1 MSIVLGNI
9 NKQSAVSVSLTPAA
23 VATVVVAEQDF
34 TVNGLM
40 AGDIVSD
47 FHLDA
52 AIDTVTSA
60 VSARVS
66 AANTLS
72 VLFNNPTAGEVTPT
86 AGTFKFILSR
96 PDGFA
101 TDGNI

>member
-1 MSIVLGNI
+1 MSYVLGNI
-9 NKQSAVSVSLTPAA
+9 VKQYAVSVALTPAA
-23 VATVVVAEQDF
+23 VATVVVAEQTF
-34 TVNGLM
+34 SVNGLM
-40 AGDIVSD
+40 VGDIISD

-66 AANTLS
+66 AANTLA

-86 AGTFKFILSR
+86 AGTYKFILNR
-96 PDGFA
+96 PDSFA
-101 TDGNI
+101 TDGNV